1 MDTFWIVVYRDTIE
15 KHNED
20 NNLSAILVSEDFVE
34 QYFNEC
40 IFNKLDYAMSLG
52 DWLMEYTADETMDF
66 YQYAKEHNA
75 IIEIQH
81 LRDWIEEA
89 DEIDKDCILHWEYLL
104 GRKLVD
110 YDEYSMIDSMIDE
123 MVIEWEDRE
132 EFFDEYPELKKYMK
146 AGGNE
151 ND

>member
-40 IFNKLDYAMSLG
+40 ISNKLDYVMSLG

-66 YQYAKEHNA
+66 YQYAKENNA

-81 LRDWIEEA
+81 LRDWVEEA

-104 GRKLVD
+104 GRKLVN

-123 MVIEWEDRE
+123 MVIEWEDRR
-132 EFFDEYPELKKYMK
+132 EFFEEYPELKKYMK

>member
-40 IFNKLDYAMSLG
+40 ISNKLDYTMSLG
-52 DWLMEYTADETMDF
+52 DWLIEYTADETMDF

-75 IIEIQH
+75 IIEIQQ
-81 LRDWIEEA
+81 LRDWVEEA

-104 GRKLVD
+104 GRKLVN

-123 MVIEWEDRE
+123 MVIEWEDRQ
-132 EFFDEYPELKKYMK
+132 EFFEEHPELKQYMEIEVV
-146 AGGNE
+146 NE
-151 ND
+151 